1 MVRTTLTI
9 SGMSCGMCEA
19 HLNDAVRKAFPVKRV
34 YSSAKKGETV
44 IESEEPIDPEKLRQV
59 VNMTGYIV
67 LSASSEEVIRKQ
79 ILRGF
84 FHRS

>member
-1 MVRTTLTI
+1 MVRTVLKV

-19 HLNDAVRKAFPVKRV
+19 HVNDAVRKAFPVKRV

-67 LSASSEEVIRKQ
+67 LSAGTEEVKRKPFFRR
-79 ILRGF
+79 IL
-84 FHRS
+84 HRS